1 MQGDF
6 KRPVAVYHG
15 KNILICKRYTEEH
28 NQLFEG
34 FNNNYRSREHEYLF
48 YYILYS
54 SYCLMHVLQNRKR
67 SFQNCTLCDNFLHE
81 ALSCSLFH
89 LKTVIFCY
97 LTWLG
102 PPEENIFIK
111 NAVALYFY
119 AEDNKLYVFCDRER
133 KNFFIH
139 LKTVSNVLSVTL
151 LVKVFLCQ
159 LLTVSR
165 DDVTDNQGGN
175 TL

>member
-6 KRPVAVYHG
+6 KSPVAVYLE

-34 FNNNYRSREHEYLF
+34 FNNYRSREHEDLF

-54 SYCLMHVLQNRKR
+54 SYCLLHVLQNSKR
-67 SFQNCTLCDNFLHE
+67 SFQNCALCYNFLHE
-81 ALSCSLFH
+81 ALRCSSFH

-102 PPEENIFIK
+102 LPEEHIFIK

-119 AEDNKLYVFCDRER
+119 AEDNKLYVFSLYHR
-133 KNFFIH
+133 KHTIYYCPMF
-139 LKTVSNVLSVTL
+139 SVLPCL
-151 LVKVFLCQ
+151 
-159 LLTVSR
+159 
-165 DDVTDNQGGN
+165 
-175 TL
+175 